1 LINQYQTGLD
11 APGGIVEHWLVD
23 CMSNRLPAENVIE
36 SLQQVTKEQVANL
49 AKKLQ
54 LQAVYF
60 YGMVRNNAAIQ
71 IFGIQS
77 KRVPKAAG

>member
-1 LINQYQTGLD
+1 MQEVKDALINHYETGLD

-60 YGMVRNNAAIQ
+60 LDGEE
-71 IFGIQS
+71 
-77 KRVPKAAG
+77 

>member
-1 LINQYQTGLD
+1 MCS
-11 APGGIVEHWLVD
+11 GGIVEHWLVD

-60 YGMVRNNAAIQ
+60 WMVRNNAAIQ